1 MLKFEGLNMYIRW
14 FSLTGKFCS
23 VVEPVIIIKCEL
35 GMNDAAKC
43 VSKHVFEIIE
53 NHPGFQISFNGSAC
67 TLKTKH
73 VQRTCGSTNI
83 PKYISNHTC
92 ICFTLQTRKPKC
104 FCVTKNIEIL

>member
-1 MLKFEGLNMYIRW
+1 MVFFGREI
-14 FSLTGKFCS
+14 SS
-23 VVEPVIIIKCEL
+23 VVEPITIIKCEL

-53 NHPGFQISFNGSAC
+53 NHPGLQISCNGSVC

-83 PKYISNHTC
+83 PKYISNHSC

-104 FCVTKNIEIL
+104 FCVAKDIEIL